1 MARKSKTI
9 DPYATREAEKYERP
23 VPSREFVLD
32 YLHESVGP
40 LTLDEICSGLNLVD
54 DEQIEAMR
62 RRLRAMERDGQIARN
77 RADGYG
83 TLNKLNLVK
92 GRVIGHPEGYGFV
105 APLLGGEQDIYLSSR
120 QMRRVFDGD
129 IVLVRIAG
137 MDRRGRP
144 EGTLVDIVERRT
156 TQLVGRY
163 FCESGIHFLR
173 PDNPRISQ
181 DILIPA
187 DQLCGAKPGQIVVV
201 DITDAPSRNSPPA
214 GKISQVLGDHLAP
227 GLEIEMSIH
236 NYGIPHQWNSEVEAE
251 TDRIPDYVTDKEFR
265 VDLRALPLVTIDGE
279 DARDFDDAVYCEPKA
294 RGGWKLIVAIADVSH
309 YVHPGS
315 ALDKEAFERGNSV
328 YFPNHVVPMLPEKLS
343 NGLCSLNPAE
353 DRLCMV
359 CEMQVSA
366 EGDVTKYQF
375 YEGVMHSHA
384 RLTYTQVAQIIEE
397 KNSGERAD
405 SGHQFAAVLPQLDA
419 LYALYT
425 KLHQRRSQRGAIDF
439 DTQETRI
446 LFDGQRKISQI
457 IPVKRTEAHRLIEEC
472 MLAANVCTAQF
483 LEKANIPALYRV
495 HEGPSEDRL
504 SSLRDFLGELGIGLG
519 GGDDPEPSDYQRVL
533 RAIKNRDDAS
543 VIQTVML
550 RSMRQAVYQPEN
562 LGHFGLAFDAYTHF
576 TSPIRRYSDLLVH
589 RAIRSLIRSSKKV
602 AGVVRVQGATEIA
615 KQAIYPYELSR
626 LAETGVHLSVTER
639 RADEATRDVV
649 NWLKCEYLM
658 DRVGEEYSGVVS
670 AVTGFGL
677 FVMLDE
683 LYVEGLIHVTGLPKD
698 YYYHEAAQHRMVG
711 ERTGR
716 VFRLG
721 DSLRV
726 RVVSVNLDERKIDF
740 ELVEQSKSA
749 SHPGGRKPIKVSA
762 KAAALAKDHEEKRKA
777 KSGKARKFG
786 AGSAK
791 EGVKPAKR
799 RRNAAKPAGAAV
811 SKRAGGGA
819 KKSAAPKKLNGPAR
833 KKSPTR

>member
-1 MARKSKTI
+1 MPRKSKNI
-9 DPYATREAEKYERP
+9 DPYATREAAKYQRP
-23 VPSREFVLD
+23 IPSREFVLD

-40 LTLDEICSGLNLVD
+40 LTHGEICAALKLDD

-62 RRLRAMERDGQIARN
+62 RRLRAMERDGQIASN
-77 RADGYG
+77 RTGGYG
-83 TLNKLNLVK
+83 TLDKLNLVK

-105 APLLGGEQDIYLSSR
+105 TPIQGGDQDIYLSSR

-129 IVLVRIAG
+129 IVLLRIAG
-137 MDRRGRP
+137 WDRRGRP
-144 EGTLVDIVERRT
+144 EGKLVDVVERKT
-156 TQLVGRY
+156 QQLVGRY
-163 FCESGIHFLR
+163 FCESGIHFVR

-187 DQLCGAKPGQIVVV
+187 DQLNAAEAGQIVLV
-201 DITDAPSRNSPPA
+201 DITEGPSRNSPPT
-214 GKISQVLGDHLAP
+214 GRISEVLGDHLDP
-227 GLEIEMSIH
+227 GLEIEVSIR
-236 NYGIPHQWNSEVEAE
+236 NYGIPHQWDNDVVAE
-251 TDRIPDYVTDKEFR
+251 TDAIPDQVTDKDFR
-265 VDLRALPLVTIDGE
+265 VDLRSLPLVTIDGE
-279 DARDFDDAVYCEPKA
+279 DARDFDDAVYCEPKP

-309 YVHPGS
+309 YVKPGS
-315 ALDKEAFERGNSV
+315 ALDKQAFERGNSV

-343 NGLCSLNPAE
+343 NGLCSLNPKE

-359 CEMQVSA
+359 CEMQINA

-375 YEGVMHSHA
+375 YEAVMYSHA

-397 KNSGERAD
+397 KNSGD
-405 SGHQFAAVLPQLDA
+405 SSNARDQFSAILPHIDA
-419 LYALYT
+419 LYNLYSRLN
-425 KLHQRRSQRGAIDF
+425 KRRNERGAIDF

-483 LEKANIPALYRV
+483 LEKSKLPALYRV
-495 HEGPSEDRL
+495 HEGPSEERL

-519 GGDDPEPSDYQRVL
+519 GGDDPQPEDYQRVL
-533 RAIKNRDDAS
+533 RSVAQRDDAS
-543 VIQTVML
+543 VIQSVML
-550 RSMRQAVYQPEN
+550 RSMSQAVYQSEN

-589 RAIRSLIRSSKKV
+589 RAIRHLIRSNKKV
-602 AGVVRVQGATEIA
+602 AGVVRVKGAAELA
-615 KQAIYPYELSR
+615 RDNIYPYELPR
-626 LAETGVHLSVTER
+626 LDETGSHLSVTER

-658 DRVGEEYSGVVS
+658 DHVGEEYSGVVS

-677 FVMLDE
+677 FVMLND

-698 YYYHEAAQHRMVG
+698 YYYHEASQHRMVG

-721 DSLRV
+721 DKVKV
-726 RVVSVNLDERKIDF
+726 RVVRVNLDERKIDF
-740 ELVEQSKSA
+740 ELAEQPKSSTSPAAKKSA
-749 SHPGGRKPIKVSA
+749 KGAKVKVSS
-762 KAAALAKDHEEKRKA
+762 KA
-777 KSGKARKFG
+777 KELARELETQRKSKGKKKKGSGRSDT
-786 AGSAK
+786 AGKGKSS
-791 EGVKPAKR
+791 KR
-799 RRNAAKPAGAAV
+799 RRNAAPGSGKKRGTSSSAGKKKP
-811 SKRAGGGA
+811 SR
-819 KKSAAPKKLNGPAR
+819 
-833 KKSPTR
+833 

>member
-1 MARKSKTI
+1 MPRKSKNI
-9 DPYATREAEKYERP
+9 DPYATREAAKYQRP

-32 YLHESVGP
+32 YLRESVGP
-40 LTLDEICSGLNLVD
+40 MTHEEICAGLKLVD
-54 DEQIEAMR
+54 EEQVEAMR
-62 RRLRAMERDGQIARN
+62 RRLRAMERDGQIASN
-77 RADGYG
+77 RTGGYG
-83 TLNKLNLVK
+83 TLDKLNLVK

-105 APLLGGEQDIYLSSR
+105 TPLQGGDQDIYLSSR

-129 IVLVRIAG
+129 IVLLRIAG
-137 MDRRGRP
+137 WDRRGRP
-144 EGTLVDIVERRT
+144 EGTLVDVVERKTR
-156 TQLVGRY
+156 QLVGRY
-163 FCESGIHFLR
+163 FCESGIHFIR

-187 DQLCGAKPGQIVVV
+187 DQLCGAQAGQIVLV
-201 DITDAPSRNSPPA
+201 DITEAPSRNSPPA
-214 GKISQVLGDHLAP
+214 GRISEVLGDHLDP
-227 GLEIEMSIH
+227 GLEIEVSIR
-236 NYGIPHQWNSEVEAE
+236 NYGIPHHWNDEVKAE
-251 TDRIPDYVTDKEFR
+251 TDAIPDHVTDKDFR
-265 VDLRALPLVTIDGE
+265 VDLRELPLVTIDGE
-279 DARDFDDAVYCEPKA
+279 DARDFDDAVFCQPKP

-309 YVHPGS
+309 YVKPGS
-315 ALDKEAFERGNSV
+315 ALDAQAFERGNSV

-359 CEMQVSA
+359 CEMQVNA

-375 YEGVMHSHA
+375 YEAVMHSHA

-397 KNSGERAD
+397 RSSGESSNARD
-405 SGHQFAAVLPQLDA
+405 QFAAILPHIDA
-419 LYALYT
+419 LHDLYAR
-425 KLHQRRSQRGAIDF
+425 LHKRRNERGAIDF

-483 LEKANIPALYRV
+483 LEKSKLPALYRV
-495 HEGPSEDRL
+495 HEGPSEERL

-519 GGDDPEPSDYQRVL
+519 GGDEPQPEDYQRVL
-533 RAIKNRDDAS
+533 RSVGKRDDAS
-543 VIQTVML
+543 VIQSVML
-550 RSMRQAVYQPEN
+550 RSMSQAVYQSEN

-589 RAIRSLIRSSKKV
+589 RAIRHLIRSNKKV
-602 AGVVRVQGATEIA
+602 SGVVRVKGAAELA
-615 KQAIYPYELSR
+615 KPDIYPYELPR
-626 LAETGVHLSVTER
+626 LDETGTHLSVTER

-649 NWLKCEYLM
+649 NWLKCEYLL
-658 DRVGEEYSGVVS
+658 DRVGEEYTGVVS

-677 FVMLDE
+677 FVMLDD

-721 DSLRV
+721 DKLKV
-726 RVVSVNLDERKIDF
+726 RVVRVNLDERKIDF
-740 ELVEQSKSA
+740 ELAEQPKSSA
-749 SHPGGRKPIKVSA
+749 SPATGKGAKVKVSTKA
-762 KAAALAKDHEEKRKA
+762 KQMASEHDAKRKA
-777 KSGKARKFG
+777 NGKKKRGPSGAAGKGKG
-786 AGSAK
+786 AGKSS
-791 EGVKPAKR
+791 KR
-799 RRNAAKPAGAAV
+799 RRNAAPANSGKKGGTSAGKKKP
-811 SKRAGGGA
+811 SR
-819 KKSAAPKKLNGPAR
+819 
-833 KKSPTR
+833 

>member
-1 MARKSKTI
+1 MSRKSKNT
-9 DPYATREAEKYERP
+9 DPYATREAAKYQRP

-40 LTLDEICSGLNLVD
+40 MTHEEICAGLKLVD
-54 DEQIEAMR
+54 EDQVEAMR
-62 RRLRAMERDGQIARN
+62 RRLRAMERDGQIASN
-77 RADGYG
+77 RTGGYG
-83 TLNKLNLVK
+83 TLDKLNLVK

-105 APLLGGEQDIYLSSR
+105 TPLQGGDQDIYLSSR

-129 IVLVRIAG
+129 IVLLRIAG
-137 MDRRGRP
+137 WDRRGRP
-144 EGTLVDIVERRT
+144 EGTLVDVVERK
-156 TQLVGRY
+156 TQELVGRY
-163 FCESGIHFLR
+163 FCESGIHFVR

-187 DQLCGAKPGQIVVV
+187 DQLCSAQAGQIVLV
-201 DITDAPSRNSPPA
+201 DITEAPSRNSPPT
-214 GKISQVLGDHLAP
+214 GRISEVLGDHLDP
-227 GLEIEMSIH
+227 GLEIEVSIR
-236 NYGIPHQWNSEVEAE
+236 NYGIPHQWNDDVKAE
-251 TDRIPDYVTDKEFR
+251 TDAIPDYVTDKDFR
-265 VDLRALPLVTIDGE
+265 VDLRELPLVTIDGE
-279 DARDFDDAVYCEPKA
+279 DARDFDDAVFCEPKP

-309 YVHPGS
+309 YVKPGS
-315 ALDKEAFERGNSV
+315 ALDTQAFERGNSV

-359 CEMQVSA
+359 CEMQVNR

-375 YEGVMHSHA
+375 YEAVMHSHA
-384 RLTYTQVAQIIEE
+384 RLTYTQVAQMIEE
-397 KNSGERAD
+397 RSSGES
-405 SGHQFAAVLPQLDA
+405 SGARDQFSAILPHIDA
-419 LYALYT
+419 LHDLYT
-425 KLHQRRSQRGAIDF
+425 RLHKRRNERGAIDF
-439 DTQETRI
+439 DSQETRI

-483 LEKANIPALYRV
+483 LEKSKLPALYRV
-495 HEGPSEDRL
+495 HEGPSEERL

-519 GGDDPEPSDYQRVL
+519 GGDEPQPEDYQRVL
-533 RAIKNRDDAS
+533 RSVGKRDDAS
-543 VIQTVML
+543 VIQSVML
-550 RSMRQAVYQPEN
+550 RSMSQAVYQSEN

-589 RAIRSLIRSSKKV
+589 RAIRYLIRSNKKV
-602 AGVVRVQGATEIA
+602 AGVVRVKGATELA
-615 KQAIYPYELSR
+615 KPDIYPYELPR
-626 LAETGVHLSVTER
+626 LDETGSHLSVTER

-677 FVMLDE
+677 FVMLDD

-721 DSLRV
+721 DKLKV
-726 RVVSVNLDERKIDF
+726 RVVRVNLDERKIDF
-740 ELVEQSKSA
+740 ELAEQPKS
-749 SHPGGRKPIKVSA
+749 SVSPGSGKAAKVKVSDKA
-762 KAAALAKDHEEKRKA
+762 KEMAREHDAKRKA
-777 KSGKARKFG
+777 KGKKKRGPSSTGGKGKG
-786 AGSAK
+786 AGKTS
-791 EGVKPAKR
+791 KR
-799 RRNAAKPAGAAV
+799 RRNAAPASSGKKRSSSAGNKKP
-811 SKRAGGGA
+811 KR
-819 KKSAAPKKLNGPAR
+819 
-833 KKSPTR
+833 